1 LRLALEALKFT
12 PSFER
17 LGKPGRRTTSATM
30 NTLALEILFRG
41 IAVGALAA
49 IGVSFWR
56 SSASFS
62 LRIAGVLLAV
72 GTAGYALNS
81 SQGLAAPLGFMLWPV
96 HLVALGGAG
105 WVWLFIVVLFEDR
118 PVAPLLFAPWAM
130 LMGVG
135 LLAISLHLGMHH
147 WLWVLENIIQ
157 AGLALH
163 ALFIIARSWRD
174 DLVEA
179 RRRLRGP
186 LLAAVC
192 GFMIAIS
199 AAQIAENLGHGQ
211 DWFDLASGAALA
223 LFSVA
228 GAAIF
233 LRAEAQ
239 LFGAAAPAD
248 DGRPALAPAD
258 RAALAKLDEAMGAG
272 EAWRREGLTIGTLA
286 EQVGVPEH
294 RLRRLIND
302 HLGER
307 NFASYVNTRRI
318 EAAKRLLRDPA
329 RAQDSVSTIAF
340 DLGFASLGPF
350 NRAFKEATGL
360 TPSSWRKSP

>member
-1 LRLALEALKFT
+1 LRT
-12 PSFER
+12 
-17 LGKPGRRTTSATM
+17 
-30 NTLALEILFRG
+30 
-41 IAVGALAA
+41 
-49 IGVSFWR
+49 
-56 SSASFS
+56 
-62 LRIAGVLLAV
+62 AGVLLAV
-72 GTAGYALNS
+72 GSSGYALNS
-81 SQGLAAPLGFMLWPV
+81 SPGLTSALGFMVWPV

-105 WVWLFIVVLFEDR
+105 LVWLFIVVLFEDR
-118 PVAPLLFAPWAM
+118 RVAPLLFAPWAV

-135 LLAISLHLGMHH
+135 LVAMSLHLGMHH

-157 AGLALH
+157 TGLALH
-163 ALFIIARSWRD
+163 ALFVIARSWRD

-211 DWFDLASGAALA
+211 GWFDLVSGAALA
-223 LFSVA
+223 VFSVA
-228 GAAIF
+228 GAAVF

-239 LFGAAAPAD
+239 LFGAAAQGAESGPS
-248 DGRPALAPAD
+248 LAPAD
-258 RAALAKLDEAMGAG
+258 RAALAKLDEVMGAG
-272 EAWRREGLTIGTLA
+272 QAWRREGLTIGTLA

-307 NFASYVNTRRI
+307 NFASYVNSRRI

-329 RAQDSVSTIAF
+329 RAQDTVSAIAF

-360 TPSSWRKSP
+360 TPSGWRKTS